1 MVQSSDPKAHL
12 PLRPHV
18 FQILLSLLES
28 EMHGYS
34 IIKDIER
41 RTDGE
46 VVLGTS
52 TLYAAI
58 KRMVTAGLLMESS
71 GPSGEESAD
80 ERRRYYRL
88 TDLGREVAQEEA
100 LRIRRLGQMV
110 ASAGLLDS
118 SSVAGAVEEGS

>member
-1 MVQSSDPKAHL
+1 MVPSNDAKSHL

-18 FQILLSLLES
+18 FQILLSLLET

-34 IIKDIER
+34 IIKDIEG
-41 RTDGE
+41 RTEGE
-46 VVLGTS
+46 VILGTS

-58 KRMVTAGLLMESS
+58 KRMVSSGLLRESD
-71 GPSGEESAD
+71 GPSREESAD

-88 TDLGREVAQEEA
+88 TGLGREVAQEEA
-100 LRIRRLGQMV
+100 LRISRLGQMV
-110 ASAGLLDS
+110 ARAGLLDS

>member
-1 MVQSSDPKAHL
+1 MVHSSDPKAHL

-18 FQILLSLLES
+18 FQILLSLLET

-34 IIKDIER
+34 IVKDIEG

-58 KRMVTAGLLMESS
+58 KRMVAAGLLRESD
-71 GPSGEESAD
+71 GPPGETSTD
-80 ERRRYYRL
+80 ERRRYYRI

-110 ASAGLLDS
+110 ASTGLLDS

>member
-1 MVQSSDPKAHL
+1 MVRSDDAKAHL
-12 PLRPHV
+12 PLRPHI
-18 FQILLSLLES
+18 FQILLSLLDT

-58 KRMVTAGLLMESS
+58 KRMVAAGLLMESE
-71 GPSGEESAD
+71 GPSKGESAD

-118 SSVAGAVEEGS
+118 SSGAGAAEEGS

>member
-1 MVQSSDPKAHL
+1 MIRSSDPKAHL

-18 FQILLSLLES
+18 FQILLSLLET

-41 RTDGE
+41 RTEGE

-58 KRMVTAGLLMESS
+58 KRMVASGLLRECEPPAGESS
-71 GPSGEESAD
+71 SD
-80 ERRRYYRL
+80 ERRRYYRISE
-88 TDLGREVAQEEA
+88 LGREVAQEEA

-118 SSVAGAVEEGS
+118 SSVVGAVEEGS

>member
-1 MVQSSDPKAHL
+1 MVRSNDAKSHL

-18 FQILLSLLES
+18 FQILLSLLET

-34 IIKDIER
+34 IIKDIEG
-41 RTDGE
+41 RTEGE
-46 VVLGTS
+46 VILGTS

-58 KRMVTAGLLMESS
+58 KRMVAAGLLK
-71 GPSGEESAD
+71 

-88 TDLGREVAQEEA
+88 TGLGREVAQEEA

>member
-1 MVQSSDPKAHL
+1 MVRSSDPKAHL

-18 FQILLSLLES
+18 FQILLSLLET

-34 IIKDIER
+34 IVKDIEG

-58 KRMVTAGLLMESS
+58 KRMVAAGLLRESD
-71 GPSGEESAD
+71 GPPGGESTD
-80 ERRRYYRL
+80 ERRRYYRI

-110 ASAGLLDS
+110 ASTGLLDS
-118 SSVAGAVEEGS
+118 SSVAGAVEDGS